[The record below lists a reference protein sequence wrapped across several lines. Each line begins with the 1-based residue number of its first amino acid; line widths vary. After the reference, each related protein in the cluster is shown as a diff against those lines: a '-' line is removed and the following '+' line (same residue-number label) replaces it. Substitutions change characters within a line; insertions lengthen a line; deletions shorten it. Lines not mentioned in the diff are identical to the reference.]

1 MQPDLSNTPTPLS
14 PDSDELVTVGNFN
27 EPVNA
32 GLAHAAL
39 EAAGIAS
46 MLRSANANSLLPFA
60 FESQLQ
66 VRSSDEAAA
75 LEILGSAVDSP
86 PSEAEVT
93 SAEEAAGK
101 SDEEAAELPGES
113 TED

>member
-1 MQPDLSNTPTPLS
+1 MDTTSTGTSTPLS
-14 PDSDELVTVGNFN
+14 PGSDELVTVATFN
-27 EPVNA
+27 EPVDA

-39 EAAGIAS
+39 ESAGIAS
-46 MLRSANANSLLPFA
+46 LLRSANANSLLPFA

-75 LEILGSAVDSP
+75 LEILGSAIDSP

-93 SAEEAAGK
+93 SDEEAAEK
-101 SDEEAAELPGES
+101 TAADAAELPGES